1 MTNNLK
7 KTLFVSLAALGFVAA
22 AGAVNAQTANAK
34 TYARVTSNQKMTTDP
49 TSRNV
54 TFNGGNA
61 IYTKAGTLRG
71 ARKVA
76 STTTVRK
83 LANSSNS
90 RNNARAYRVA
100 TTNRGSV
107 YYKVV
112 TYDGAYRGW
121 IYGGKSQAS
130 FGGGVSQYDTFKTG
144 TLTSDMQ
151 NSTYNIAS
159 PGTANDNKTVTYKQP
174 AWTQYKVGRAITDST
189 PYANTAL
196 KIDQVGTRT
205 REGDQ
210 WVHVYDPSNANSPV
224 TGWILYRG
232 LKQVAAPVA
241 DNAIQI
247 NLVDPSNSAKVV
259 KTITI
264 TRNGAQKGTNFGTNT
279 NGNWSISNS
288 DRASILNQIQGALS
302 GTTYGLDNLSTAQMA
317 QIGQATFGS
326 SINLPVNTVTNIAD
340 NALRINFV
348 KSDGTSLK
356 TMDWAKSGAVKG
368 NAAGSSVSGS
378 SLWTLAS
385 GDLTDVQNQITT
397 ALNGTGYQLQ
407 ASGNTLTAN
416 QQDVIARGTF
426 GTQVYISVVPAT
438 TNYSTI
444 RPYAYVGDNTSTT
457 KALTGVSTDALST
470 PITFNDKNGNP
481 ITTVNGNAITG
492 DVVQN
497 VIQKYG
503 STNNLDAVNAINQ
516 TIYNAAATQYVK
528 GNINFNAFTGTSGN
542 SFNQFDAFNFVN
554 QDTDLKTLKS
564 PSFKLL
570 DKNGN
575 LETDSQTISYT
586 VKSADPGTFGT
597 PVNAYYSYPAYTTIK

>member
-1 MTNNLK
+1 
-7 KTLFVSLAALGFVAA
+7 
-22 AGAVNAQTANAK
+22 
-34 TYARVTSNQKMTTDP
+34 
-49 TSRNV
+49 
-54 TFNGGNA
+54 
-61 IYTKAGTLRG
+61 
-71 ARKVA
+71 
-76 STTTVRK
+76 
-83 LANSSNS
+83 
-90 RNNARAYRVA
+90 
-100 TTNRGSV
+100 
-107 YYKVV
+107 
-112 TYDGAYRGW
+112 
-121 IYGGKSQAS
+121 
-130 FGGGVSQYDTFKTG
+130 
-144 TLTSDMQ
+144 MQ

-210 WVHVYDPSNANSPV
+210 WVHVYDPSNVNSPV
-224 TGWILYRG
+224 TGWILYSG

-247 NLVDPSNSAKVV
+247 NLVDPSNNTKVV

-264 TRNGAQKGTNFGTNT
+264 TRNGAQKGTNFGTNS
-279 NGNWSISNS
+279 NGTWSISNS

-368 NAAGSSVSGS
+368 NAAGSSVLGS

-426 GTQVYISVVPAT
+426 GTQVYISVVP
-438 TNYSTI
+438 TNNETSTI
-444 RPYAYVGDNTSTT
+444 VPNVTIN
-457 KALTGVSTDALST
+457 GVSNVLKAFNSDATNNGYDTNVVLTNVPTTATDASTVTNLSA
-470 PITFNDKNGNP
+470 NDILAISKNSDKL
-481 ITTVNGNAITG
+481 TKFQTWFKTQYG
-492 DVVQN
+492 D
-497 VIQKYG
+497 
-503 STNNLDAVNAINQ
+503 STKVAAVNALFANSALSQYIFDKAQDWDYGPGTNGTSFPATAIANQ
-516 TIYNAAATQYVK
+516 ITGNAAMKSMKSPIYPKFDTN
-528 GNINFNAFTGTSGN
+528 GNISWHQGNYVFNFANSGN
-542 SFNQFDAFNFVN
+542 YGSNVN
-554 QDTDLKTLKS
+554 VYYNYTDTPL
-564 PSFKLL
+564 
-570 DKNGN
+570 
-575 LETDSQTISYT
+575 
-586 VKSADPGTFGT
+586 
-597 PVNAYYSYPAYTTIK
+597 TTN